1 MVKIDIDINENY
13 DELTLTIKAPEM
25 TSEISEL
32 MCKLQNTNNKSI
44 IGKIGTKMYILSPQD
59 ILLFY
64 SQGQKIFADTIDGTY
79 EVKQRLYEIEAL
91 LTVTFFV
98 RISKF
103 AIANLNKIKDIE
115 MFFDGSLIV
124 NFINVK
130 QETISRRYVSKVK
143 KYLGL
148 GGK

>member
-1 MVKIDIDINENY
+1 MKIDIDINENY
-13 DELTLTIKAPEM
+13 NELSLTIKAPEM
-25 TSEISEL
+25 TLEISEL
-32 MCKLQNTNNKSI
+32 MRKLQNTDNKTI
-44 IGKIGTKMYILSPQD
+44 IGKIGTKMHILSPQD
-59 ILLFY
+59 IVIFY

-79 EVKQRLYEIEAL
+79 EIKQRLYEIEEN

-103 AIANLNKIKDIE
+103 AIANINKIKDIE
-115 MFFDGSLIV
+115 MFFDGSLVV
-124 NFINVK
+124 NFINGK
-130 QETISRRYVSKVK
+130 QETISRRYVTKVK